1 GTISIDLSNMKDGD
15 VAGIGAYNGEPGL
28 ISVIKRKRRK
38 YLIMTDRDKEKERV
52 ELQEDKVYLRMDCDF
67 NINVDKAK
75 FYYSLDE
82 KEWIQLGPEFQM
94 VYYTDHFMG
103 IRFAIYN
110 YATKASGG
118 YVDVDFFE
126 YNRK

>member
-1 GTISIDLSNMKDGD
+1 MKDGD
-15 VAGIGAYNGEPGL
+15 VAGIGAYNGESGL

-38 YLIMTDRDKEKERV
+38 SLIMTDRDKEKERV

-75 FYYSLDE
+75 FYYSLDG
-82 KEWIQLGPEFQM
+82 KKWIQLGPEFQM

-126 YNRK
+126 CNRK